1 MKWLDELPYPALIAM
16 AVMMALLPFQPEPHL
31 TEKFRMLTEGTLSR
45 PIDIFD
51 LLWHLLPTI
60 LIGIKFFRRQK
71 GNAA

>member
-16 AVMMALLPFQPEPHL
+16 AILMALLPFEPEPHL
-31 TEKFRMLTEGTLSR
+31 SEKLRMLATGVLSR

-60 LIGIKFFRRQK
+60 LIGVKLFRARRSK
-71 GNAA
+71 RV